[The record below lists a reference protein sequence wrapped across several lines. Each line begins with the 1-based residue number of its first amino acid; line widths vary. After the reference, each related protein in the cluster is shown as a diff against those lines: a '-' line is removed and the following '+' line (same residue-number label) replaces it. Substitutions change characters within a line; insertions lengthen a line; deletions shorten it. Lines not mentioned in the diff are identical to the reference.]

1 MALDQAPL
9 GRQSPRRDLRPRL
22 TLRGSPAALA
32 AASDELALPEGSAA
46 RLRTVAAAVE
56 AAEQD
61 LAERRARAETASPKG
76 FKNVPSGETGT
87 GAFAHQRAPAG
98 FLPCLIGNAAGTV
111 GVAELHGA
119 RDRARFGTSGP
130 EAGIGAVATASP

>member
-1 MALDQAPL
+1 M
-9 GRQSPRRDLRPRL
+9 
-22 TLRGSPAALA
+22 
-32 AASDELALPEGSAA
+32 ALPEGSAA

-119 RDRARFGTSGP
+119 RDRAGSARLGQKR
-130 EAGIGAVATASP
+130 ASVPLRRHRHRRQSPSRSTNR